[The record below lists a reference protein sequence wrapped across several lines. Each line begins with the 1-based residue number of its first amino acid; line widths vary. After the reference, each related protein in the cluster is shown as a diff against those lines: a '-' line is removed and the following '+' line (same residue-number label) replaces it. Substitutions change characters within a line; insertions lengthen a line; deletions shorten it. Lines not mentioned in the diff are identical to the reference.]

1 MQSLPGDTPGIP
13 HAQGL
18 YDPEYEHDACGVGYI
33 VSIDGVKSHK
43 VNWIS
48 YSKVVFYL
56 TIAEHLKFV
65 YTVKLSEPNLL
76 STKFVLVVDRCLIC
90 IG

>member
-1 MQSLPGDTPGIP
+1 
-13 HAQGL
+13 
-18 YDPEYEHDACGVGYI
+18 
-33 VSIDGVKSHK
+33 
-43 VNWIS
+43 
-48 YSKVVFYL
+48 
-56 TIAEHLKFV
+56 LKFV

>member
-43 VNWIS
+43 VN
-48 YSKVVFYL
+48 
-56 TIAEHLKFV
+56 
-65 YTVKLSEPNLL
+65 
-76 STKFVLVVDRCLIC
+76 
-90 IG
+90 